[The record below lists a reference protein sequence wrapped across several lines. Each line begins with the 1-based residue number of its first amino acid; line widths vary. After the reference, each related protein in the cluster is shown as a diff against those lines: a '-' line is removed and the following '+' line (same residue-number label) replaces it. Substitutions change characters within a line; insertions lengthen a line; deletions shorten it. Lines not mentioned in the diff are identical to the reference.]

1 MATRNLKHRITVTK
15 AATAYEE
22 LNSDKPE
29 LISPGSIAKVIPVP
43 ETIGIGASIIFF
55 WDGSSMN
62 VMESP
67 EEIQS
72 RVEKGQL
79 FQFGFSK
86 N

>member
-1 MATRNLKHRITVTK
+1 MVTRNSKHHITVTK
-15 AATAYEE
+15 AASAHVE
-22 LNSDKPE
+22 LSSDKPE
-29 LISPGSIAKVIPVP
+29 TISTGSIAKVIPVC

-62 VMESP
+62 VTESA

-72 RVEKGQL
+72 RVDRGQL